1 MAKKEAEVHGI
12 RIKETRADR
21 TFNVINLIFWMLV
34 LFITL
39 YPLWLVLI
47 ASVSDP
53 DAVLA
58 GEVLF
63 WPKGF
68 SLMGYEAVFQH
79 SELWQSYLNSII
91 YTVLGSALSV
101 IVSLA
106 AAYALSR
113 KFAGKAF
120 VNFLITFTM
129 FFSGGL
135 IPIFL
140 NVRDLGLYDTRLV
153 MILMNTVSVWNLMV
167 ARTYIQS
174 SIPNELYE
182 AAVMD
187 GADHFTYFFRC
198 VLPLSGTIIAVLS
211 VYYGVA
217 RWNDYFT
224 GLVFIRNRAYLPLQ
238 TVLRE
243 ILASLSISGSSDT
256 FFAAYADNLGGLQE
270 AMRNLRDILP
280 QARKITDGINQ
291 ALVLNNRALL
301 SGKLD
306 ELLAFLKHSS
316 MTPFAFRLIYND
328 VIHTLLREH
337 AANVADSSDMKDM
350 YDIFSLSGCQS
361 VDDLDELLRRLCDAI
376 LQAEKPAPTEE
387 SGGIEE
393 VAAYIR
399 EHYADPEL
407 SISAI
412 AEAFGVS
419 TARLSLSFKERNRVS
434 PNEYLAILRVER
446 SKQLL
451 TETELSIKEIAVN
464 VGYYDASSFIRRFKQ
479 ITGVTPLQYRRSKE
493 DTNHGNDA

>member
-1 MAKKEAEVHGI
+1 MAKEAEVHGV

-21 TFNVINLIFWMLV
+21 IFNIVNLVFWLVV

-68 SLMGYEAVFQH
+68 SLMGYEAVFQYD
-79 SELWQSYLNSII
+79 ELWTSYANSIF
-91 YTVLGSALSV
+91 YTVVGSALSV

-113 KFAGKAF
+113 KFAGKRF

-140 NVRDLGLYDTRLV
+140 NIRDLHLYNTRTVLIV
-153 MILMNTVSVWNLMV
+153 MNLVSVWNLMV

-174 SIPNELYE
+174 TIPNDLYE

-187 GADHFTYFFRC
+187 GANHFTYFFRC

-224 GLVFIRNRAYLPLQ
+224 ALVFVRNREYLPLQ

-270 AMRNLRDILP
+270 AMRK
-280 QARKITDGINQ
+280 A
-291 ALVLNNRALL
+291 
-301 SGKLD
+301 
-306 ELLAFLKHSS
+306 
-316 MTPFAFRLIYND
+316 
-328 VIHTLLREH
+328 
-337 AANVADSSDMKDM
+337 
-350 YDIFSLSGCQS
+350 
-361 VDDLDELLRRLCDAI
+361 
-376 LQAEKPAPTEE
+376 
-387 SGGIEE
+387 E
-393 VAAYIR
+393 VAKYCCIV
-399 EHYADPEL
+399 
-407 SISAI
+407 
-412 AEAFGVS
+412 VS
-419 TARLSLSFKERNRVS
+419 TVPAVLLYVFMQKYFVKGVMIGSLK
-434 PNEYLAILRVER
+434 
-446 SKQLL
+446 
-451 TETELSIKEIAVN
+451 
-464 VGYYDASSFIRRFKQ
+464 G
-479 ITGVTPLQYRRSKE
+479 
-493 DTNHGNDA
+493 

>member
-1 MAKKEAEVHGI
+1 MSKGWRGLSCGMRTEGPEPGFRKSGGCNTFYEKDGADMYTIGQMAQMFGLPVSTLRYYDKGQIYSNRRESKMAKKEAEVHGI

-21 TFNVINLIFWMLV
+21 TFNVLNLIFWMIV

-270 AMRNLRDILP
+270 AMRK
-280 QARKITDGINQ
+280 A
-291 ALVLNNRALL
+291 
-301 SGKLD
+301 
-306 ELLAFLKHSS
+306 
-316 MTPFAFRLIYND
+316 
-328 VIHTLLREH
+328 
-337 AANVADSSDMKDM
+337 
-350 YDIFSLSGCQS
+350 
-361 VDDLDELLRRLCDAI
+361 
-376 LQAEKPAPTEE
+376 
-387 SGGIEE
+387 E
-393 VAAYIR
+393 VAKYCCIV
-399 EHYADPEL
+399 
-407 SISAI
+407 
-412 AEAFGVS
+412 VS
-419 TARLSLSFKERNRVS
+419 TVPAIVLYIFMQKYFVKGVMIGSLK
-434 PNEYLAILRVER
+434 
-446 SKQLL
+446 
-451 TETELSIKEIAVN
+451 
-464 VGYYDASSFIRRFKQ
+464 G
-479 ITGVTPLQYRRSKE
+479 
-493 DTNHGNDA
+493 

>member
-21 TFNVINLIFWMLV
+21 TFNVLNLIFWMIV

-53 DAVLA
+53 DALLA

-270 AMRNLRDILP
+270 AMRKAEVAKYGSRDCAVHLHAEVFRQGRYDWVAEGIILSDFP
-280 QARKITDGINQ
+280 SVFLTAMRFCGRGI
-291 ALVLNNRALL
+291 
-301 SGKLD
+301 S
-306 ELLAFLKHSS
+306 
-316 MTPFAFRLIYND
+316 
-328 VIHTLLREH
+328 LLRERQGGFPIAPLTPSVPH
-337 AANVADSSDMKDM
+337 FFRISHVRSGVMNQYRAVPRVRMAQKKGDFLYEENRLCSPRTGSDADA
-350 YDIFSLSGCQS
+350 
-361 VDDLDELLRRLCDAI
+361 RRLGGGGRQGQPDGLPVHAGKPVHG
-376 LQAEKPAPTEE
+376 LQQSLVLPA
-387 SGGIEE
+387 
-393 VAAYIR
+393 
-399 EHYADPEL
+399 D
-407 SISAI
+407 
-412 AEAFGVS
+412 
-419 TARLSLSFKERNRVS
+419 
-434 PNEYLAILRVER
+434 
-446 SKQLL
+446 
-451 TETELSIKEIAVN
+451 
-464 VGYYDASSFIRRFKQ
+464 
-479 ITGVTPLQYRRSKE
+479 
-493 DTNHGNDA
+493 